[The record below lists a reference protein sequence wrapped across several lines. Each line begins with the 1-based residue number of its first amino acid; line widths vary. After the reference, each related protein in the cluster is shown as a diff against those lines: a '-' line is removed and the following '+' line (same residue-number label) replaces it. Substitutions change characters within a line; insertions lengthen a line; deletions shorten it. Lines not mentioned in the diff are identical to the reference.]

1 MVISRL
7 GKVFFRFRSF
17 TPVPLYIFLLIT
29 GTYDA
34 IPFIT
39 GTLLIVIGESLRF
52 MTVGYIG
59 QESRVSGVTAPILI
73 KSGPYA
79 YVRNPIYT
87 GNILIYLGFT
97 ALSNSF
103 LILAIPCVIIFFGMI
118 YYCIVIYEET
128 YLHEKFSSDYEL
140 YSQLTPRF
148 IPKYRT
154 VHEDI
159 HRPQFRFDKHTA
171 IKSEQPTFVA
181 LAVCYNLLV
190 LKFFL
195 F

>member
-7 GKVFFRFRSF
+7 GEVFFRFRSF
-17 TPVPLYIFLLIT
+17 TPVPLYIFLFIT
-29 GTYDA
+29 GTYDT

-39 GTLLIVIGESLRF
+39 GTLLIVIGESLRI
-52 MTVGYIG
+52 MAVGYIG
-59 QESRVSGVTAPILI
+59 KESRVSGVTAPILI
-73 KSGPYA
+73 TSGPYA
-79 YVRNPIYT
+79 HMRNPIYT

-103 LILAIPCVIIFFGMI
+103 LILAIPCVFIFFGMI

-128 YLHEKFSSDYEL
+128 YLRKKFGTDYEL
-140 YSQLTPRF
+140 YSQLTPRL

-154 VHEDI
+154 IYEDI
-159 HRPQFRFDKHTA
+159 HHPKFRFDIYTA